1 MTLILKTLAWLGLPS
16 SLFPLILA
24 GAASVALTFAYLKG
38 YNNASA
44 KCQEATLR
52 TQIASLQRDIKAA
65 KDAERREAEEVA
77 KLQKLADD
85 YEAALAA
92 YEIELENKPDEKCT
106 LSDDDLRSIDR
117 MRGNGN
123 R

>member
-65 KDAERREAEEVA
+65 KDAERLEAEEVA
-77 KLQKLADD
+77 KLAKLLDD
-85 YEAALAA
+85 YEAEIAA
-92 YEIELENKPDEKCT
+92 YEIELDRRPDANCS
-106 LSDDDLRSIDR
+106 LNDDDIKRLHGGGKR
-117 MRGNGN
+117 
-123 R
+123 